1 MVLSL
6 DTANVKAHLSEIVGR
21 VAYGR
26 ERLLVLRR
34 GKPIAAI
41 VSVEDLHTLEAM
53 EAAGERSETGVVHP
67 IMRAFGG
74 WAHRTDVDELL
85 AEIYIDRKAA
95 AGREVTW

>member
-6 DTANVKAHLSEIVGR
+6 DTAHVKAHLSEIVGR

-26 ERLLVLRR
+26 ERLIVLRR

-41 VSVEDLHTLEAM
+41 VSVEDLHKLEAM
-53 EAAGERSETGVVHP
+53 DAAGERSESVVVHP
-67 IMRAFGG
+67 IMHAYGG

-85 AEIYIDRKAA
+85 AEIYADRKAA
-95 AGREVTW
+95 TGREVMW